1 MSSTGF
7 QLYPWKDII
16 IQATTPKIA
25 TAKTT
30 CCSFCFAHKDLPEQ
44 AFPSPSPNPNKLQP
58 RSRENFLCHLSKPSE
73 WKILT
78 QANPPQRIVVGKNF
92 SGFSCVFLRFSP
104 LSRDCESRKKVS
116 LREKNTF
123 LPWRKKNAFATCWN
137 TSSLQLLVINSGFLL
152 FWRATTA
159 AAVFHGGW
167 FSTRHLGKFSFEDG
181 GGKSFKNWVWGV

>member
-16 IQATTPKIA
+16 IQATTSKIA

-73 WKILT
+73 RKILT
-78 QANPPQRIVVGKNF
+78 QANPPRRIVVGKNF
-92 SGFSCVFLRFSP
+92 PGFSCVFLRFSP

-116 LREKNTF
+116 LREKTLFYREGKKKTLLPLVETQVLCSF
-123 LPWRKKNAFATCWN
+123 L
-137 TSSLQLLVINSGFLL
+137 
-152 FWRATTA
+152 
-159 AAVFHGGW
+159 
-167 FSTRHLGKFSFEDG
+167 
-181 GGKSFKNWVWGV
+181 